1 MWKSLQA
8 SSVLYSFTGL
18 DKDEKP
24 PPPLPAPTPR
34 KPSHDEK
41 LQAVIITLEG
51 LNAFQVLSLVSPP
64 QKKYI

>member
-8 SSVLYSFTGL
+8 SSVLFSFTGL

-24 PPPLPAPTPR
+24 PLPLPAPTPR

-51 LNAFQVLSLVSPP
+51 LNAFQVLSLVPP
-64 QKKYI
+64 PKKNI